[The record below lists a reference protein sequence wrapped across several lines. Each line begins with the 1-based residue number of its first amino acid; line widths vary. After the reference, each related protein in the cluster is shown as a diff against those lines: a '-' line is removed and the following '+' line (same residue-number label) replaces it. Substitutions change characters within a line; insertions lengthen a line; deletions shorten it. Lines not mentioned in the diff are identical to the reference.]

1 MALQS
6 SGEIRASQIRAEFGD
21 SGPSVIGKNYPEGSV
36 SFGAYRDVNQEV
48 TGQTGTK
55 AGRNFTLD
63 HDFLNN
69 RSYIPRPKS
78 DGTPD
83 FEGPIRFSHFYDAK
97 LNVVLAY
104 GNPDDPR
111 APGQHAREEKYFG
124 RTRVIGGFRD
134 KPTEN
139 DEIKGSKIILYV
151 NKKIGS
157 PKGNRKNCALRTGS
171 WPSGTEIHIEVS
183 PNGKILGG
191 GGDGGSGGDNTENG
205 NNGKDGSSAIELQS
219 YVKTV
224 RVRSGGI
231 IAPGGGGGGGGGGA
245 KGDEGGDKGGGGGG
259 GGGAGFPNSDGGRGG
274 SSNDDGS
281 PGDNGSDTTGGN
293 GGNGGSQSSA
303 QGGDG
308 GDGGGLASN
317 GQGGTSGDASGGGNV
332 KGDGADGGKP
342 GYRYIRKTGVNAPLL
357 TIAEGTG
364 SISGS
369 DLPND
374 EAANRNDY
382 DFNFL

>member
-21 SGPSVIGKNYPEGSV
+21 SGRSRGYGNGSV

-48 TGQTGTK
+48 TGQSGTD

-63 HDFLNN
+63 HDFVND
-69 RSYIPRPKS
+69 RSYIPRPKI
-78 DGTPD
+78 DNTPD

-104 GNPDDPR
+104 GNPDNPST
-111 APGQHAREEKYFG
+111 PGQHARQEKYFG
-124 RTRVIGGFRD
+124 RTKVIGGFRD

-151 NKKIGS
+151 NKKLGS
-157 PKGNRKNCALRTGS
+157 PKGDQTNCALRTGS

-191 GGDGGSGGDNTENG
+191 GGDGGSGGDNTEDG
-205 NNGKDGSSAIELQS
+205 NKGKNGSSAIELQS

-245 KGDEGGDKGGGGGG
+245 KGDKGGDKGGGGGG
-259 GGGAGFPNSDGGRGG
+259 GGGAGFPNSEGGRGG
-274 SSNDDGS
+274 SSNVDGS
-281 PGDNGSDTTGGN
+281 PGNDGNDTTVGI

-303 QGGDG
+303 QGGNG
-308 GDGGGLASN
+308 GNGGGLASN
-317 GQGGTSGDASGGGNV
+317 GQGGTSGDASGGGNDT
-332 KGDGADGGKP
+332 GNGADGGEP
-342 GYRYIRKTGVNAPLL
+342 GYRYVRKTGVNAPLL

-369 DLPND
+369 DKLD
-374 EAANRNDY
+374 SSAANRNDY

>member
-63 HDFLNN
+63 HNFTSDTPH
-69 RSYIPRPKS
+69 IPRRGSTGSIKFS
-78 DGTPD
+78 D
-83 FEGPIRFSHFYDAK
+83 FYDAK

-104 GNPDDPR
+104 GNPDSPR
-111 APGQHAREEKYFG
+111 APGQHARQEKYFG
-124 RTRVIGGFRD
+124 RTKVIGGFRD

-139 DEIKGSKIILYV
+139 GEIKGSKIILYV
-151 NKKIGS
+151 NKKLGS
-157 PKGNRKNCALRTGS
+157 PTGNRTNCALRTGG

-183 PNGKILGG
+183 PNGRIYGG
-191 GGDGGSGGDNTENG
+191 GGDGGNGGDNTEDG
-205 NNGKDGSSAIELQS
+205 NRGKDGSSAIELQS

-245 KGDEGGDKGGGGGG
+245 KGNEGDDKGGGGGG
-259 GGGAGFPNSDGGRGG
+259 GGGAGFPNSDGGDGG
-274 SSNDDGS
+274 SSNEDGS
-281 PGDNGSDTTGGN
+281 DGEKGSDNSAGN
-293 GGNGGSQSSA
+293 GGSGGSQSSA
-303 QGGDG
+303 QGGNG
-308 GDGGGLASN
+308 GIGGGLASN
-317 GQGGTSGDASGGGNV
+317 GQGGTSGDASGGGNDT
-332 KGDGADGGKP
+332 GNGADGGDP
-342 GYRYIRKTGVNAPLL
+342 GYRYVRKTGVNTPLL

-364 SISGS
+364 SIYGI
-369 DLPND
+369 DLSNG
-374 EAANRNDY
+374 EAANRNNY
-382 DFNFL
+382 DFNFI